1 MCKCNKRN
9 HIVYNITSNDTNLI
23 LSVSNST
30 NIGDNERFVFY
41 FPNCRRQTIRSVI
54 TGEPLPVLVN
64 VNGVNVQ
71 LIDSNGQAVLSNR
84 VPRRADGRYIVPE
97 TGEPFIQL
105 FYPECV
111 RF

>member
-1 MCKCNKRN
+1 MCNCNRFN
-9 HIVYNITSNDTNLI
+9 HRVYNITSNATNLI

-41 FPNCRRQTIRSVI
+41 FPRCRRQTIKSVI
-54 TGEPLPVLVN
+54 TGAPLPVLVN

-71 LIDSNGQAVLSNR
+71 VLDSNQEAVLSNN
-84 VPRRADGRYIVPE
+84 VPRRSDGRYIVPE

-105 FYPECV
+105 FYPDEVWC
-111 RF
+111 